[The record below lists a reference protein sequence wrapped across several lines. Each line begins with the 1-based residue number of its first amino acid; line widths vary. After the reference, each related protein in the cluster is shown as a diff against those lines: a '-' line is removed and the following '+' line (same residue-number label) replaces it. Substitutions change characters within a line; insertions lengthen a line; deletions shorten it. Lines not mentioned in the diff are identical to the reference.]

1 MEKKPDR
8 PFPRAFCVINAT
20 NGVGG
25 GGVLGEV
32 GYRVLKEGPLSQT
45 WGV

>member
-1 MEKKPDR
+1 MEKTPDR
-8 PFPRAFCVINAT
+8 PFPRAFGVINAT
-20 NGVGG
+20 NGGGG
-25 GGVLGEV
+25 GGVVGEG